1 MRISDWSSDVCSSD
15 LLKNRPGGLCR
26 PAGFALP
33 GFIYARFHLC
43 RTAGCG
49 YTAARQ
55 GRSRE
60 RAAQQRGL
68 PMQMIGRLLPR
79 VLACGLLVGFVAGC
93 GGNDIPTY
101 DAAVKATWAQVEN
114 QYKRPADLI
123 PNTVAGV
130 NNHAHHEPHKNK

>member
-68 PMQMIGRLLPR
+68 PMQMIGRMLPR

-93 GGNDIPTY
+93 GDNDITTY
-101 DAAVKATWAQVEN
+101 DEAVQATREQVE
-114 QYKRPADLI
+114 R
-123 PNTVAGV
+123 
-130 NNHAHHEPHKNK
+130 EEEHKSEL